1 MEWFLQNLDI
11 DEKFRTEVDG
21 RVLDAPKNES
31 PFARFCLKSI
41 NDDFGTIV
49 DVGCGN
55 GRDSFF
61 FKNQVL
67 IALVLTKANTLFLII
82 IRNV

>member
-1 MEWFLQNLDI
+1 MDKNYWNGFYKNLDI

-61 FKNQVL
+61 
-67 IALVLTKANTLFLII
+67 
-82 IRNV
+82 